1 MGGLGQLSRA
11 KPGRGM
17 RSWAEFTTE
26 RQDGS
31 VALGAGSVGGAWPG
45 ALPGASR
52 AGTPG
57 TQTHK
62 DIGGQ
67 RDKVQ
72 PRKTAR
78 RSPSGRP
85 HTPAGGREGRTATRQ
100 QRRKRGL
107 HSHIFSSHTHH
118 LLLLNLLLLLLIS
131 QLYTCLLIC
140 SPNTTYHNHLNSS
153 LNCLP
158 HSHHQVGSCC
168 DN

>member
-1 MGGLGQLSRA
+1 
-11 KPGRGM
+11 M

-85 HTPAGGREGRTATRQ
+85 HTPAGGGEEGGEEGGGQ
-100 QRRKRGL
+100 QPDSKGESGAFTHTHL
-107 HSHIFSSHTHH
+107 LFTHH
-118 LLLLNLLLLLLIS
+118 LLNLLPLIFYFPALYLLVDMLPQHHIS
-131 QLYTCLLIC
+131 
-140 SPNTTYHNHLNSS
+140 
-153 LNCLP
+153 
-158 HSHHQVGSCC
+158 
-168 DN
+168 